1 MEQFVQVCSWLL
13 GQGMEMYITT
23 FMDKE
28 VINGVI
34 IYKSTHPWGRR
45 LEGWSEPAS
54 CLAEVEKGG
63 GGNEWFLL
71 WRGPYRRPWRSVPT
85 ALAEAA

>member
-28 VINGVI
+28 VINIVI
-34 IYKSTHPWGRR
+34 ILESTHP
-45 LEGWSEPAS
+45 
-54 CLAEVEKGG
+54 
-63 GGNEWFLL
+63 
-71 WRGPYRRPWRSVPT
+71 
-85 ALAEAA
+85 